1 MPSMDYH
8 VLNTVDGK
16 ALSLLPKLFM
26 LGEGLQASVWFLL
39 FHMSCCC
46 LSTFYTK
53 ETKRKML
60 ELSEDKS
67 QVHVNKEG

>member
-26 LGEGLQASVWFLL
+26 LGEGLQASV
-39 FHMSCCC
+39 
-46 LSTFYTK
+46 
-53 ETKRKML
+53 
-60 ELSEDKS
+60 
-67 QVHVNKEG
+67 